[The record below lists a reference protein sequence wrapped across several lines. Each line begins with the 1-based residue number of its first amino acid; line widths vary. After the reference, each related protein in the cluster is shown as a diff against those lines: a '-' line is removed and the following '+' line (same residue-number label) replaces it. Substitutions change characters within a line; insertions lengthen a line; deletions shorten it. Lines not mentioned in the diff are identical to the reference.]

1 MKISPSA
8 TVTQRERELS
18 SVVLPQPLGTMIPT
32 ISPASTPRS
41 ILLRASTRSCPLW
54 SIFRTCFACIIV
66 CCSCITVVLFT
77 LLGSWLKRPFR
88 HVQNAQPGAE
98 RIFYD
103 SALPYRNIK
112 RLDKYFAR
120 MRCQVL
126 HSRNHV
132 VYQVVNFYPLLD
144 IRVAVNYNLA
154 IRSRENEACR
164 SLIPPDWPQAEY
176 VAVVGHRRFHHKAA
190 RRPQRFTPGEETPP
204 FLVHTHSRLSCAMEH
219 NSAHESLQPSQRD
232 ALSV

>member
-1 MKISPSA
+1 MKISPSS
-8 TVTQRERELS
+8 TVSRPERQLS
-18 SVVLPQPLGTMIPT
+18 SVVLPQPLGPMIAT
-32 ISPASTPRS
+32 ISPDSTPRS
-41 ILLRASTRSCPLW
+41 ILLRASTRSCPLRQ
-54 SIFRTCFACIIV
+54 IFRTCFACMIV

-132 VYQVVNFYPLLD
+132 VYQVVNFYLG
-144 IRVAVNYNLA
+144 IRF
-154 IRSRENEACR
+154 RENEAGR

-176 VAVVGHRRFHHKAA
+176 VAVVGHRRFHVVYPDHHAVNLSQHDRSFLRVA
-190 RRPQRFTPGEETPP
+190 VAVLRPQ
-204 FLVHTHSRLSCAMEH
+204 
-219 NSAHESLQPSQRD
+219 
-232 ALSV
+232 